1 MTETYEAEM
10 RRLVKRFFDAV
21 AQADYGTVS
30 DSYAPDVVIWHN
42 FDNVA
47 QSREENL
54 AVLST
59 MPQRLSDIRY
69 DERRVEVFDG
79 GFVQQHVLRAT
90 RKDGVRV
97 AMPAVIVCR
106 VANGKIV
113 RLDEYLDSAHVAEFR
128 KVAA

>member
-1 MTETYEAEM
+1 MTDSYEAEM
-10 RRLVKRFFDAV
+10 RRLVQRFFDAV
-21 AQADYGTVS
+21 AQGDYATVANT
-30 DSYAPDVVIWHN
+30 YAPDVVIWHN
-42 FDNVA
+42 FDNLA
-47 QSREENL
+47 QSRDENL
-54 AVLST
+54 AMLST

-97 AMPAVIVCR
+97 AMPAIIICR
-106 VANGKIV
+106 VADGKIS
-113 RLDEYLDSAHVAEFR
+113 RLDEYLDSAHIAEFR